1 MKEASWDPRSTSEEL
16 LFRHRGSP
24 AAIGRAL
31 ASLSFDIS
39 PSIGSIWQS
48 NYLEVSTAIAAAPAW
63 TSLSDNNIN
72 LLARRRWVTW
82 TSFLLLLSSKLNS
95 TQLDPTQLNTTWRHT
110 KTRRCYVIRL
120 DLANPTG
127 RLLKTSKRSKK
138 SAQSRAFNNNNN
150 SFEIGALTWKRVN
163 QYQNDPI

>member
-95 TQLDPTQLNTTWRHT
+95 TQLDPTQLNSTQHNMTSHKDETVLRNPAGFSKPNW
-110 KTRRCYVIRL
+110 KTAENEQEI
-120 DLANPTG
+120 
-127 RLLKTSKRSKK
+127 KK
-138 SAQSRAFNNNNN
+138 ERAKSR
-150 SFEIGALTWKRVN
+150 I
-163 QYQNDPI
+163 QQQQQ